1 MGYVGAAYDVSLLRA
16 LQVELETVAFGY
28 TAVVNTLKEAFP
40 GPLIVLCHCL
50 LASFTEAS

>member
-1 MGYVGAAYDVSLLRA
+1 MGYVGAAYDVFLLRA